1 MDEEFLEVCKTHE
14 QLLVNGLLL
23 LRFKNPGFDGILGCP
38 SVIGAAFHFADRPP
52 QNICPALY
60 CVDLAQQIAYLV
72 LHCAQ
77 LALSLL
83 RMFLK
88 RFDGALRFLGKGLN
102 STIQVVG
109 LQKQSKTNG
118 T

>member
-1 MDEEFLEVCKTHE
+1 MVD
-14 QLLVNGLLL
+14 GLLL
-23 LRFKNPGFDGILGCP
+23 LRFKNPGFDSLLSCP
-38 SVIGAAFHFADRPP
+38 APMIGAAFHFADLLP
-52 QNICPALY
+52 QDICPALY
-60 CVDLAQQIAYLV
+60 CVDFAPQIAYLV

-83 RMFLK
+83 RMFLE

-109 LQKQSKTNG
+109 LQKQAGTNR